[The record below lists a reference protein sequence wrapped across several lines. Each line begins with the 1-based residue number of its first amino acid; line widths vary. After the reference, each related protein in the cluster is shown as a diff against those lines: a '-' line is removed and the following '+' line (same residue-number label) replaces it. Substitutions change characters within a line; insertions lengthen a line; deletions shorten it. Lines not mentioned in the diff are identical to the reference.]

1 MCKLGRYASILSI
14 SFLLNWISII
24 DILIFKYTHYKCQY
38 YQHKYFNF
46 FIFSFSGQTV
56 SLSLDSIDGAFRGF
70 IIQARDKDEK
80 QVGTFQFEDNSVSH
94 LTCGAGIHN
103 SITHRDPKEK
113 TGNIKFQFLV
123 PI

>member
-1 MCKLGRYASILSI
+1 MHQYSVSPFYSIEYYRHFNIQIHTLKVSI
-14 SFLLNWISII
+14 HI
-24 DILIFKYTHYKCQY
+24 
-38 YQHKYFNF
+38 QHKCFNF

>member
-1 MCKLGRYASILSI
+1 MIKNQFHKKIP
-14 SFLLNWISII
+14 
-24 DILIFKYTHYKCQY
+24 IFFK
-38 YQHKYFNF
+38 F
-46 FIFSFSGQTV
+46 FAGQTI
-56 SLSLDSIDGAFRGF
+56 SLSLDSTDGAFRGF

-113 TGNIKFQFLV
+113 KGNIKFQFLV